1 MAFGA
6 EVNIKNVH
14 QKTPLDLVEGP
25 HRFIHAIEGVGMT
38 QKHSEELSLLL
49 REVGAKRAS
58 EMGLYRRPLEVLTFP
73 DTVFQS
79 RGEKQT
85 KSTAASTWVAQLTTQ
100 YSELENSIDQSLSK
114 VSVPLS
120 QDEAMSLA
128 MQMRELR
135 IYRNAGSRILS
146 LDGGGMRGLI
156 QIEILSQ
163 IERATGRKITE
174 LFDWIIGSSTGGI
187 VALGLVYGEGYRFG
201 NNSVCTALR
210 WQGLERQ

>member
-1 MAFGA
+1 MDTQACDIQSTKALVAFGA

-38 QKHSEELSLLL
+38 QKHSEKLSLLL
-49 REVGAKRAS
+49 REIGAKRAS
-58 EMGLYRRPLEVLTFP
+58 EMGLYRRPLKVLPFP

-79 RGEKQT
+79 RGGKQT
-85 KSTAASTWVAQLTTQ
+85 KSTAASTWAAQLTTR
-100 YSELENSIDQSLSK
+100 YSELENSIDQRLSN

-120 QDEAMSLA
+120 PDEAMSFA

-163 IERATGRKITE
+163 IERDTGRKITE

-187 VALGLVYGEGYRFG
+187 VALGLVYGEG
-201 NNSVCTALR
+201 LQI
-210 WQGLERQ
+210 WQ

>member
-1 MAFGA
+1 
-6 EVNIKNVH
+6 
-14 QKTPLDLVEGP
+14 
-25 HRFIHAIEGVGMT
+25 MT
-38 QKHSEELSLLL
+38 QKHSEKLSLLL
-49 REVGAKRAS
+49 REIGAKRAS
-58 EMGLYRRPLEVLTFP
+58 EMGLYRRPLEVLPFP

-79 RGEKQT
+79 RGGKQT
-85 KSTAASTWVAQLTTQ
+85 KSTAASTWASQLTTR
-100 YSELENSIDQSLSK
+100 YSELENSIDHRLS

-120 QDEAMSLA
+120 PDEAMSLA

-135 IYRNAGSRILS
+135 IYRNTGSRILS

-187 VALGLVYGEGYRFG
+187 VALALVYGEGYRFG